1 MTNIELE
8 FMKTMIS
15 QIREISNSLRILA
28 ENDTKRLKY
37 ELKELRDKKI

>member
-8 FMKTMIS
+8 FMRTMIS
-15 QIREISNSLRILA
+15 QIREISNSLHILA

-37 ELKELRDKKI
+37 ELKELRDKKR